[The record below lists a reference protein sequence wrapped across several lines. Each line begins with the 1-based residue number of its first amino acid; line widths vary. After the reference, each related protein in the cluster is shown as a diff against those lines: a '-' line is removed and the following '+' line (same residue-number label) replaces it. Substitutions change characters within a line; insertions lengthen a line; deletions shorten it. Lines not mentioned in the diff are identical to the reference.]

1 MDFGAIYTW
10 ITTASNLP
18 VIVAGSYVL
27 DKIVKATP
35 WKADDFI
42 VDVLV
47 KGISKLI
54 GRKVDE

>member
-1 MDFGAIYTW
+1 MDFGAIYER